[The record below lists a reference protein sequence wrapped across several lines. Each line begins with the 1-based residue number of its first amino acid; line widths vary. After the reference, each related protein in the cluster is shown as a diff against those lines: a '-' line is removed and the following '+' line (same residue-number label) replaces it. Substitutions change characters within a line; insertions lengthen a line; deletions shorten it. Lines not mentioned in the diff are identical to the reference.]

1 MKYKSLKN
9 VDFGCHARGVCSDK
23 ELLNFMNEY
32 LGKIETDFENVVFCL
47 SGVQKVL
54 NDEKIE
60 IHWFKFP

>member
-1 MKYKSLKN
+1 MKYKSLKH

-23 ELLNFMNEY
+23 DLLNLMNEY